1 LVTRRFLVLAVLL
14 NISTVAFNQENIKGA
29 RVVTSDNTP
38 ALIDH
43 ALIVGISEYLNIDDL
58 QFAHID
64 ALSFYHYL
72 RSPAGGSLDT
82 SKIILLLNED
92 ATSANFFAG
101 LDWLLN
107 ETKEG
112 ETVAVYFSGHGD
124 LETKTIRQNGFLLGY
139 DSPKACYMAGAIGI
153 GYVQD
158 YLSTLVSTN
167 KAKVI
172 LITDACRSGKLTGG
186 SEGLK
191 NTTAALAEQWENITK
206 ILSSQAGELSMES
219 TKWGDGAGVFTYYL
233 TRGLEGLA
241 DRNHDNTVN
250 LLELNIYLNDNV
262 PRETDFN
269 QNPAVDGK
277 QTTIIARIDSL
288 TLIAL
293 QNQSGSESIQNVS
306 LASRGFPEA
315 LEKELDPDLIELY
328 QNFRRSID
336 QGRLVNDYLKKD
348 TLNANYYYIKLISDI
363 RAGKIQDRLYRILLA
378 ALQNKTQLYL
388 NNYVRGKDL
397 SDSIDLFQAFL
408 EQEKALEMTDP
419 NIILY
424 NDVKARYLFL
434 KSLCMRNDMESLKLL
449 EECVAI
455 EPDAAYAINEI
466 GTIYLGLNQYDRA
479 KNKFEDA
486 IDLAPNWSYPY
497 NNLGIAFYKQKQF
510 DISRQYYMQAIE
522 KDPLSGSP
530 YYNLG
535 ILCSATGDTAEAIFY
550 YNKAILT
557 DSAYRDAYLNLAAI
571 KISRKEY
578 SDAENLFIECAR
590 KADPQAGYY
599 YLGIMYFSIGEYK
612 KALDYYYRT
621 LQYNSLSKR
630 TLYNIGETYLYLNNR
645 DSALKYLDLALLQDP
660 GYVDVWYR
668 KGDVYA
674 TFAEYDS
681 AENCF
686 IRVTELDPA
695 NKNIYSSL
703 GDLNFITS
711 DYESAVN
718 YYKKAVQNS
727 PENAE
732 VWYTIGICYEML
744 GVIQNAIPC
753 FQKCLELSPANS
765 NYLTSFGLAYLITGR
780 YPESKDLFLKS
791 IEIAPDD
798 PMNYY
803 YMASL
808 YSLMGMN
815 KEGLEWLEKSLDK
828 GFNQFEY
835 LQSDPGMEGLRGM
848 MEFQELVKR
857 YIKE

>member
-1 LVTRRFLVLAVLL
+1 VIRRILIFYVLL
-14 NISTVAFNQENIKGA
+14 DISCVAFAQENIKGA
-29 RVVTSDNTP
+29 RVVTSENTP
-38 ALIDH
+38 ELINR
-43 ALIVGISEYLNIDDL
+43 ALIVGISEYVNIDAL
-58 QFAHID
+58 HFAHSD
-64 ALSFYHYL
+64 ALSFYNYL

-82 SKIILLLNED
+82 SNIILLLNQD

-112 ETVAVYFSGHGD
+112 ETVAIYFSGHGD

-172 LITDACRSGKLTGG
+172 MITDACRSGKLSGG

-219 TKWGDGAGVFTYYL
+219 SRWGGGSGVFTYYL
-233 TRGLEGLA
+233 IRGLEGLA
-241 DRNHDNTVN
+241 DRNHDKAIN

-269 QNPAVDGK
+269 QNPTVDGK
-277 QTTIIARIDSL
+277 QTTIVARVDSL
-288 TLIAL
+288 TLLAL
-293 QNQSGSESIQNVS
+293 QNQSGRESMQNAS

-315 LEKELDPDLIELY
+315 IEKELDPDLFELY
-328 QNFRRSID
+328 QKFRRSID
-336 QGRLVNDYLKKD
+336 QGRLVNDYLNID
-348 TLNANYYYIKLISDI
+348 TLNANYYYENLISDI
-363 RAGKIQDRLYRILLA
+363 RAEKINDRLYRILLA

-408 EQEKALEMTDP
+408 EQEKALEMTDSKS
-419 NIILY
+419 ILY
-424 NDVKARYLFL
+424 NNIKARYLFL
-434 KSLCMRNDMESLKLL
+434 KSLCMRDNMQSLKLL
-449 EECVAI
+449 EECIAI

-466 GTIYLGLNQYDRA
+466 GTIYLGLNQFDRA
-479 KNKFEDA
+479 KNEFQGA
-486 IDLAPNWSYPY
+486 INLAPNWSYPY
-497 NNLGIAFYKQKQF
+497 NNLGIAFYKQKQY
-510 DISRQYYMQAIE
+510 DLSRQYYMQAIE
-522 KDPLSGSP
+522 KDSLSGSP

-535 ILCSATGDTAEAIFY
+535 ILCSATGDTAEAIRY
-550 YNKAILT
+550 YNRAIST
-557 DSAYRDAYLNLAAI
+557 DSAYKDAYLNLAAI
-571 KISRKEY
+571 RISMKEY
-578 SDAENLFIECAR
+578 SDAEKLFNDCAR
-590 KADPQAGYY
+590 KANPEAGYY
-599 YLGIMYFSIGEYK
+599 YLGIMYFSLDEYR
-612 KALDYYYRT
+612 KALDSYYRS
-621 LQYNSLSKR
+621 LQYNSLSKY
-630 TLYNIGETYLYLNNR
+630 TLYNIGETYLYINDR
-645 DSALKYLDLALLQDP
+645 DSALVFLNMALLQDP
-660 GYVDVWYR
+660 EYVNAWYR

-686 IRVTELDPA
+686 IKVSELDPV
-695 NKNIYSSL
+695 NKNIYNSL
-703 GDLNFITS
+703 GNLKFITN
-711 DYESAVN
+711 DYLSAVN

-732 VWYTIGICYEML
+732 VWYTMGICYEML
-744 GVIQNAIPC
+744 GDIQNAIPC

-765 NYLTSFGLAYLITGR
+765 NYLTSLGLAYLITGR

-815 KEGLEWLEKSLDK
+815 KEGLEWLEKSLEK
-828 GFNQFEY
+828 GFNQYEY
-835 LQSDPGMEGLRGM
+835 LQSDPGMAGLRGT
-848 MEFQELVKR
+848 EEYKELVNK
-857 YIKE
+857 YKKP